1 MKGESLGGVTIVAR
15 RLVACSCG
23 RAAGN
28 VRMCPCV
35 SRCRCRRRGPA
46 ALRPPGFPS
55 SQSGPPYPPSGVEGG
70 RAALLVT
77 PPPLTRH
84 RSKEGSGGGES
95 PACEKKRKRKKK
107 AFYQPQREDSRG
119 EGWQSRQRNITCL
132 SAACFQNKAV
142 ALGNADVTFSA
153 LQGATTGQR
162 DFPPINNKLI
172 SICLCAPDG

>member
-1 MKGESLGGVTIVAR
+1 MKGESLEGVTIVAR
-15 RLVACSCG
+15 RLVAGSCG

-35 SRCRCRRRGPA
+35 SRCRRRGPA

-55 SQSGPPYPPSGVEGG
+55 SQSGPPYPQSGVEGG
-70 RAALLVT
+70 RTALLVT

-95 PACEKKRKRKKK
+95 PACEKKKKKEKEKK

-119 EGWQSRQRNITCL
+119 EGWPSRQRNITCV

-153 LQGATTGQR
+153 LQGATKGHM
-162 DFPPINNKLI
+162 DFLHNKANFHLFV
-172 SICLCAPDG
+172 CP